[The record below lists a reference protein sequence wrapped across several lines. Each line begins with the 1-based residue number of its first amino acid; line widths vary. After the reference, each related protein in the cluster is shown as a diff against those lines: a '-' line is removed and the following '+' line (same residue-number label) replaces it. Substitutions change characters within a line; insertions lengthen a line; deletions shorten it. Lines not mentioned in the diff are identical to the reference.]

1 MIIDDKKIIDL
12 LESDEIDVKLKE
24 HFEKNDE
31 DFIKYASIKARY
43 YEIKE
48 ANLEETPIEYLR
60 KLSKS
65 YPELE
70 DLIPKTNK
78 PNKFQNKT
86 KGILND
92 IVQPSKISIEKNH
105 RILKSSKY
113 FSPFIPLVMVACIL
127 LAAILLTP
135 KSYETEFYDFRYIDN
150 YRSVD
155 KKSIK
160 MIDLKGYNKNEIIEF
175 AQRNQFQISIIN
187 DGKVFFQK
195 PSKNISFWPSK
206 DTLIIKYEF
215 D

>member
-1 MIIDDKKIIDL
+1 
-12 LESDEIDVKLKE
+12 
-24 HFEKNDE
+24 
-31 DFIKYASIKARY
+31 
-43 YEIKE
+43 
-48 ANLEETPIEYLR
+48 
-60 KLSKS
+60 
-65 YPELE
+65 
-70 DLIPKTNK
+70 
-78 PNKFQNKT
+78 
-86 KGILND
+86 
-92 IVQPSKISIEKNH
+92 
-105 RILKSSKY
+105 
-113 FSPFIPLVMVACIL
+113 MVACIL